1 MDLDADSQPTQV
13 KKEQAK
19 EDQDQED
26 LAMIEEVER
35 VTAMRAPTTT
45 RDHQPTP
52 LHVAPPKQ
60 SWKPSPK

>member
-26 LAMIEEVER
+26 LAMIEEVEE
-35 VTAMRAPTTT
+35 VTSVRAPATP
-45 RDHQPTP
+45 RHFKPTP
-52 LHVAPPKQ
+52 
-60 SWKPSPK
+60 